1 MLRGRYRWMICA
13 MLFVATTINYID
25 RQIIG
30 LLKPILQVQ
39 FSWSERDYAA
49 IVFSFQLAYAIGLL
63 LSGRVM
69 DKLGTKKG
77 FALAIILWSVAAV
90 AHAFADWFPALVVPT
105 INLDENTGLSVVS
118 LTGAA
123 AGFALARF
131 FLGLGEAGNFPA
143 SIKTV
148 AEWFPRKERAF
159 ATGIFNSGTNIG
171 ALITPLI
178 VPALVAMWGWQEAF
192 VATGLLGFLW
202 LIWWWFSYAA
212 PEAHPQVTPD
222 ELALIRSDPPES
234 TTPVPWGSI
243 VRYPQAWAFALGK
256 FLTDPVWWLYLFWIP
271 DFFNRVYGLNVKE
284 MGLPIVTIYLITDV
298 GSIGGGWLSSF
309 FLKQGWSV
317 NAARKVTMLICAI
330 AVMPIMAAPRVS
342 NLWAAVLLVSLAASA
357 HQGWSANLFTLVS
370 DMFPRRAVGSVV
382 GFGGMCGAIG
392 GMCLTLVVGEILQRT
407 GSYVGVFLIAGFA
420 YLAGLLVIHLLVPRL
435 APAQI
440 D

>member
-13 MLFVATTINYID
+13 MLFIATTINYID

-30 LLKPILQVQ
+30 LLKPILQVE
-39 FSWSERDYAA
+39 FAWSERDYAA

-105 INLDENTGLSVVS
+105 LNLDERTGLSVVS

-148 AEWFPRKERAF
+148 AEWFPRRERAF
-159 ATGIFNSGTNIG
+159 ATGIFNSGTNVG
-171 ALITPLI
+171 ALVTPLI
-178 VPALVAMWGWQEAF
+178 VPWMVAAWGWQEAF
-192 VATGLLGFLW
+192 IVTGVLGFFW
-202 LIWWWFSYAA
+202 LIWWWISYSE
-212 PEAHPQVTPD
+212 PHLHPRVTTE
-222 ELALIRSDPPES
+222 ELALIHSDPPES
-234 TTPVPWGSI
+234 TTPVPWASI
-243 VRYPQAWAFALGK
+243 VKYPQAWAFAIGK

-284 MGLPIVTIYLITDV
+284 MGLPLVTIYLITDV

-309 FLKQGWSV
+309 FMKRGWNA
-317 NAARKVTMLICAI
+317 NAARKITMLVCAV
-330 AVMPIMAAPRVS
+330 AVMPIMLAPRVDS
-342 NLWAAVLLVSLAASA
+342 LWGAVLLVSLAASA

-382 GFGGMCGAIG
+382 GFGGMAGAIG
-392 GMCLTLVVGEILQRT
+392 GMLLSLVVGEILQRT

-420 YLAGLLVIHLLVPRL
+420 YLFALLVIHVL
-435 APAQI
+435 APKLKPAEVG
-440 D
+440 